1 MRSVAASAALAML
14 LVACAMQPA
23 DPYPLPTMPPHVFAR
38 VPAVTGEAA
47 PTTVLFLTPRP
58 GDEIELLAA
67 EPIGVAEGAT
77 VRFYFSPPVLKPDGT
92 HLIGEALQDL
102 AGATFSTTTGTD
114 SPDNTVGIVAEI
126 TAQRPGRYE
135 LDNVRLH
142 YRINGGSERVGD
154 GISVVFVVCADDPKP
169 ARCDET

>member
-1 MRSVAASAALAML
+1 MRLVAALAL
-14 LVACAMQPA
+14 LLAACATQPV
-23 DPYPLPTMPPHVFAR
+23 DPYPLPTMPPHAEADMPVA
-38 VPAVTGEAA
+38 PGEAA

-67 EPIGVAEGAT
+67 EPIGVGDGAT

-92 HLIGEALQDL
+92 HLIGEELHDL
-102 AGATFSTTTGTD
+102 AGATFRNTTGTD

-135 LDNVRLH
+135 LSNVRLH
-142 YRINGGSERVGD
+142 YRINGGPEQVAEAID
-154 GISVVFVVCADDPKP
+154 VVFVVCAADPKP
-169 ARCDET
+169 ASCDAA